1 VGEAL
6 LLLPLGAGEQQL
18 RASAAVG
25 RQRQTTLG
33 FRVGEEVSRD
43 VRKKAVY
50 G

>member
-18 RASAAVG
+18 RESAAVG
-25 RQRQTTLG
+25 RQRRTTLG

-43 VRKKAVY
+43 ARKKAVY